1 MSEMNID
8 ERMAARRRLSAMQFA
23 CWELHLFLDTHP
35 NNCDAARR
43 LEEYRQRLAA
53 ATKEFEDQF
62 GPLNELSSNTSR
74 WDWINGPWPW
84 QTEVD
89 S

>member
-1 MSEMNID
+1 MND
-8 ERMAARRRLSAMQFA
+8 TSREPMKRRISAMRFA

-35 NNCDAARR
+35 NNCEAARR
-43 LEEYRQRLAA
+43 LEEYRTRLAQQV
-53 ATKEFEDQF
+53 KEYEEAY

-84 QTEVD
+84 EREGNE
-89 S
+89 